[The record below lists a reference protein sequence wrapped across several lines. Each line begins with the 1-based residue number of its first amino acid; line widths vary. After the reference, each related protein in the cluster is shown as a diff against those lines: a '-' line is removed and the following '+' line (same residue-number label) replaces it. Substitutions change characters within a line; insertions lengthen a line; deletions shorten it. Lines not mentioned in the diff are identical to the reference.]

1 MLVYRYCWPL
11 WGCLLIHWKLCPL
24 PAQRQSQGSSTL
36 SCAFLVMCRLHVRV
50 SYPSVT
56 GPGVWKWGYTKNRTY
71 RRPFMNTVHASLAGN
86 PGALPSPS
94 KKNEFVIGEDVISSC
109 LVGLTLTLLFSLF
122 LVDILSRSQ
131 FLSHPPPY
139 PHYFYANLDKLR
151 DLYFQKVGY
160 VPPGSHGFDS
170 DICRIV
176 IGLLHRHYHVSFI
189 LSAARCVAICVVT
202 LSSRTQRLRPVAAR
216 RCRLLE
222 QSTRAERSILLR
234 SVVCHILISLLYT
247 VAWFD
252 VQMCRKWCDDTSAL
266 LLIADRPTAQLNS
279 VAVLRD
285 GARPGAPH
293 CLSIQKWS
301 LTSSSCRPRYCLR
314 SFPCG
319 LWLAVG
325 YSILLQVAS
334 CLLFSIHLLLLLLIR
349 SRR

>member
-1 MLVYRYCWPL
+1 MCSYLCCNSFFAYSTSQA
-11 WGCLLIHWKLCPL
+11 GCCK
-24 PAQRQSQGSSTL
+24 
-36 SCAFLVMCRLHVRV
+36 
-50 SYPSVT
+50 
-56 GPGVWKWGYTKNRTY
+56 
-71 RRPFMNTVHASLAGN
+71 
-86 PGALPSPS
+86 ALP
-94 KKNEFVIGEDVISSC
+94 
-109 LVGLTLTLLFSLF
+109 TTWT
-122 LVDILSRSQ
+122 VDQ
-131 FLSHPPPY
+131 
-139 PHYFYANLDKLR
+139 
-151 DLYFQKVGY
+151 G
-160 VPPGSHGFDS
+160 
-170 DICRIV
+170 
-176 IGLLHRHYHVSFI
+176 
-189 LSAARCVAICVVT
+189 
-202 LSSRTQRLRPVAAR
+202 
-216 RCRLLE
+216 
-222 QSTRAERSILLR
+222 RAEHF
-234 SVVCHILISLLYT
+234 VTQCCYILISLLYT

-252 VQMCRKWCDDTSAL
+252 VQMCRKWCGDTSAL